1 MTVTLLDQPPRT
13 LPRSLGPYR
22 RRDYMALPD
31 EPRCELLYGRFYLSP
46 SPLPVHQ
53 IVVGYLH
60 RLFYDVA
67 DRTDGVVLVAP
78 MDVHLVD
85 HSVVQPDVIFISRR
99 RREVIETWVEG
110 PPDLLVEVLSPGTAS
125 RDRVYKLNLYRE
137 HGIDEYWVVD
147 PRRRRITFLVR
158 EGEEFLERAPD
169 GAMYRSVAVPEI
181 ELDMDALWAAVDR
194 VFRRR

>member
-22 RRDYMALPD
+22 RRDYMTLPD

-46 SPLPVHQ
+46 SPLAVHQ
-53 IVVGYLH
+53 IIVGQLF
-60 RLFYDVA
+60 RLFADVA
-67 DRTDGVVLVAP
+67 DRTDAVAMVAP

-85 HSVVQPDVIFISRR
+85 HSVVQPDVIFISKQRR
-99 RREVIETWVEG
+99 DFIENWVEG

-125 RDRVYKLNLYRE
+125 RDQVYKLNLYRE
-137 HGIDEYWVVD
+137 HGVGEYWVVD
-147 PRRRRITFLVR
+147 PKQRRISFLVR
-158 EGEEFLERAPD
+158 EDEDFVERAPD
-169 GAMYRSVAVPEI
+169 GSSYRSVAVPEI

-194 VFRRR
+194 VFAKA

>member
-22 RRDYMALPD
+22 RRDYITLPD

-46 SPLPVHQ
+46 SPLVVHQ
-53 IVVGYLH
+53 IIVGYLH

-67 DRTDGVVLVAP
+67 ERTAGVTLVAP

-85 HSVVQPDVIFISRR
+85 HSVVQPDVIFISKQRR
-99 RREVIETWVEG
+99 DLIESWVEG

-137 HGIDEYWVVD
+137 HGVGEYWVVD
-147 PRRRRITFLVR
+147 PRQRRISFLVR
-158 EGEEFLERAPD
+158 EDEDFVERTPE
-169 GAMYRSVAVPEI
+169 GSSYRSAAVPEI
-181 ELDMDALWAAVDR
+181 ELDMDALWAVVDR
-194 VFRRR
+194 VFRKA

>member
-22 RRDYMALPD
+22 RSDYMALPD
-31 EPRCELLYGRFYLSP
+31 EPRCELLYGRFYLSA
-46 SPLPVHQ
+46 SPLAVHQ
-53 IVVGYLH
+53 IIVGYLH

-67 DRTDGVVLVAP
+67 ERTAGVTMVAP

-85 HSVVQPDVIFISRR
+85 HSVVQPDVLFISRQ
-99 RREVIETWVEG
+99 RRELIENWVEG

-137 HGIDEYWVVD
+137 YGVGEYWVVD
-147 PRRRRITFLVR
+147 PKRRRISFLVR
-158 EGEEFLERAPD
+158 EGDEFVERAPD
-169 GAMYRSVAVPEI
+169 GSIYRSAAVPEI
-181 ELDMDALWAAVDR
+181 ELDTDALWAAVDR
-194 VFRRR
+194 VFRKA

>member
-13 LPRSLGPYR
+13 LPHDLGPYR
-22 RRDYMALPD
+22 RCDYMTLPD

-53 IVVGYLH
+53 VIVGELF
-60 RLFYDVA
+60 RLLADVA
-67 DRTDGVVLVAP
+67 DRTDGVAMVAP

-85 HSVVQPDVIFISRR
+85 HSVVQPDVMFISRR

-137 HGIDEYWVVD
+137 HGIGEYWVVD
-147 PRRRRITFLVR
+147 PGRRRIAFLVR
-158 EGEEFLERAPD
+158 EGDEFLERAPD

>member
-22 RRDYMALPD
+22 RSDYMALPD

-46 SPLPVHQ
+46 SPLAVHQ
-53 IVVGYLH
+53 IIVGHLF
-60 RLFYDVA
+60 RLFADVA
-67 DRTDGVVLVAP
+67 DRTDGVAMVAP

-85 HSVVQPDVIFISRR
+85 HSVVQPDVLFISRQ
-99 RREVIETWVEG
+99 RRELIENWVEG

-137 HGIDEYWVVD
+137 HGVGEYWVVD
-147 PRRRRITFLVR
+147 PKRRRISFLVR
-158 EGEEFLERAPD
+158 EGEDFVERPPD
-169 GAMYRSVAVPEI
+169 DSIYRSAAVPEI
-181 ELDMDALWAAVDR
+181 ELDTDALWAAVDR
-194 VFRRR
+194 VFRKA

>member
-1 MTVTLLDQPPRT
+1 MTVTLLDQPPRA

-31 EPRCELLYGRFYLSP
+31 EPRCELLYGRFYLSA
-46 SPLPVHQ
+46 SPLAVHQ
-53 IVVGYLH
+53 IIVGQLF
-60 RLFYDVA
+60 RLFADVA
-67 DRTDGVVLVAP
+67 DRTDAVAMVAP

-85 HSVVQPDVIFISRR
+85 HSVVQPDVIFISKQRR
-99 RREVIETWVEG
+99 DFIENWVEG

-137 HGIDEYWVVD
+137 HGVGEYWVVD
-147 PRRRRITFLVR
+147 PKQRRISFLVR
-158 EGEEFLERAPD
+158 EDEDFVERTPD
-169 GAMYRSVAVPEI
+169 GSNYRSVAVPEI

-194 VFRRR
+194 VFSKG

>member
-13 LPRSLGPYR
+13 LPHDLGPYR
-22 RRDYMALPD
+22 RCDYMTLPD

-53 IVVGYLH
+53 VIVGELF
-60 RLFYDVA
+60 RLFADVA
-67 DRTDGVVLVAP
+67 DRTYGVAMVAP

-85 HSVVQPDVIFISRR
+85 HSVVQPDVMFISRR
-99 RREVIETWVEG
+99 RREMIETWVEG

-137 HGIDEYWVVD
+137 HGIGEYWVVD
-147 PRRRRITFLVR
+147 PRRRRIAFLVR
-158 EGEEFLERAPD
+158 EGDEFLERDAD
-169 GAMYRSVAVPEI
+169 GAKYRSVAVPEI

-194 VFRRR
+194 VFRKR

>member
-22 RRDYMALPD
+22 RSDYMALPD

-46 SPLPVHQ
+46 SPLAVHQ
-53 IVVGYLH
+53 IIVGQLF
-60 RLFYDVA
+60 RLFADVA
-67 DRTDGVVLVAP
+67 DRTDGVAMVAP
-78 MDVHLVD
+78 MDVHMVD
-85 HSVVQPDVIFISRR
+85 HSVVQPDVLFISRQ
-99 RREVIETWVEG
+99 RRELIENWVEG

-137 HGIDEYWVVD
+137 YGVGEYWVVD
-147 PRRRRITFLVR
+147 PKRRRISFLVR
-158 EGEEFLERAPD
+158 EGDEFVERAPD
-169 GAMYRSVAVPEI
+169 SSIYRSAAVPEI

-194 VFRRR
+194 VFEKP